1 MSKCPFSN
9 GKKSISD
16 TLTFLFVFLIIL
28 FFMTTILALPV
39 MVLWN
44 YVIPDVTN
52 GSVKEINF
60 FQALSLNILCFILF
74 RSKSY
79 DKASYQLCQRHCQN

>member
-16 TLTFLFVFLIIL
+16 TLTFLLIFLTVL

-79 DKASYQLCQRHCQN
+79 DKASEQG

>member
-1 MSKCPFSN
+1 
-9 GKKSISD
+9 
-16 TLTFLFVFLIIL
+16 
-28 FFMTTILALPV
+28 MTTILALPV

-79 DKASYQLCQRHCQN
+79 DKASEQG